1 MAERKNTQPKFD
13 MDAKI
18 KEFTEL
24 DDKASVQYQVY
35 RKLRKDANTV
45 RDELVKN
52 GWVAPK
58 KTGETVPLKSQAFMQ
73 EAMNR
78 RHKMSAVQVTA
89 LIAISTAPRPLT
101 NNEVAHML
109 EPYVKFNSKDG
120 DKSGG
125 ILRTLLLTLERNQA
139 LKTSY
144 SGRTVVFGP
153 SEHTH
158 KLVEHVLDDLKTF
171 GIEAFSKHENV
182 IGIIDVK
189 DAKQRL
195 AAFEKAEAEKAAAK
209 AKKQTAAAAA
219 TTTTEGKPEDEN
231 DIGL

>member
-1 MAERKNTQPKFD
+1 MAERSSKQPKFD

-24 DDKASVQYQVY
+24 DGKAMTQYQIY
-35 RKLRKDANTV
+35 RQMRKEANVV

-58 KTGETVPLKSQAFMQ
+58 KTAEGIALKSQAFMQ
-73 EAMNR
+73 EKMNR
-78 RHKMSAVQVTA
+78 RHKLSAVQVTA
-89 LIAISTAPRPLT
+89 LIAINAIGRPVT

-109 EPYVKFNSKDG
+109 EPYVKFNSKDN
-120 DKSGG
+120 DKNGG

-153 SEHTH
+153 SEHTGG
-158 KLVEHVLDDLKTF
+158 LVEQVLDDLKTF
-171 GIEAFSKHENV
+171 GMEAFSKSENV
-182 IGIIDVK
+182 TGIIDVK
-189 DAKQRL
+189 DVKARL
-195 AAFEKAEAEKAAAK
+195 EAFKKEEAAKAAAK
-209 AKKQTAAAAA
+209 AKAKPLA
-219 TTTTEGKPEDEN
+219 TETETDTKPEDEN